1 MGGMCPAAAAE
12 GAAAQ
17 NVEAQRPN
25 GGMATEHVGDAM
37 FIEGCPGTANALEA
51 GSCFELRRRPSASLT
66 LALAR
71 C

>member
-1 MGGMCPAAAAE
+1 MGGMRPAAAAE

-17 NVEAQRPN
+17 NAEAQRPN
-25 GGMATEHVGDAM
+25 GGMLLATKDAM

-66 LALAR
+66 LARTR